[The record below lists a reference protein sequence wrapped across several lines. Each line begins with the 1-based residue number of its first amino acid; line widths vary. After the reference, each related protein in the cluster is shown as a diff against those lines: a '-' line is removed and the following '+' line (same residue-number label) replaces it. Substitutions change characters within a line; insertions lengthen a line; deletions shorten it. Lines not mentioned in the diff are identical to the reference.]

1 MKLRYESCCASCSAA
16 AISASKSAGQR
27 RRQDIGVEKGGDR
40 SSGAK
45 IAGAMM

>member
-1 MKLRYESCCASCSAA
+1 MKHAELLTVRSHIFPEYNY
-16 AISASKSAGQR
+16 
-27 RRQDIGVEKGGDR
+27 GVEKGGDG